1 MTDVVEAGTEK
12 RRGAP
17 SGPRGPRTW
26 KDKPT
31 QREQVMGA
39 SLQEA
44 IKAETGHD
52 VDLEVI
58 RAVRFTLPKWL
69 KSDEFKSKKN
79 NIAELLEQQKL
90 KNKANKALQA
100 LAEVKAAGIDIEG
113 LEGFDLDDDD
123 DNNKNKG
130 NKDND
135 NKTKHLD
142 NNNSNNDAPKDNGD
156 KHKHNNGKNRQ

>member
-31 QREQVMGA
+31 QREQVMGE
-39 SLQEA
+39 SLRDA

-79 NIAELLEQQKL
+79 NITELLEQQKL

-113 LEGFDLDDDD
+113 LEGFDFDDTDEDDDD
-123 DNNKNKG
+123 DY
-130 NKDND
+130 DESEE
-135 NKTKHLD
+135 LD
-142 NNNSNNDAPKDNGD
+142 EEEDDEEEDVFSESNGTVRKANF
-156 KHKHNNGKNRQ
+156 

>member
-123 DNNKNKG
+123 DE
-130 NKDND
+130 DD
-135 NKTKHLD
+135 EDYDEADELEED
-142 NNNSNNDAPKDNGD
+142 DEDSEDVFSESNGTVRRANF
-156 KHKHNNGKNRQ
+156 

>member
-58 RAVRFTLPKWL
+58 RAVRFTLPKWR
-69 KSDEFKSKKN
+69 FRF
-79 NIAELLEQQKL
+79 
-90 KNKANKALQA
+90 
-100 LAEVKAAGIDIEG
+100 AAW
-113 LEGFDLDDDD
+113 
-123 DNNKNKG
+123 
-130 NKDND
+130 
-135 NKTKHLD
+135 
-142 NNNSNNDAPKDNGD
+142 
-156 KHKHNNGKNRQ
+156 R

>member
-123 DNNKNKG
+123 DE
-130 NKDND
+130 DD
-135 NKTKHLD
+135 DDYDEADELEEED
-142 NNNSNNDAPKDNGD
+142 EDSEDVFSESNGTVRRANF
-156 KHKHNNGKNRQ
+156 

>member
-31 QREQVMGA
+31 QREQVMGE

-69 KSDEFKSKKN
+69 KSEEFQNKKN
-79 NIAELLEQQKL
+79 NIADLLEKQKL
-90 KNKANKALQA
+90 KNKANKALET
-100 LAEVKAAGIDIEG
+100 LARVKAAGVDIEG
-113 LEGFDLDDDD
+113 LDGFDFDSDDDD
-123 DNNKNKG
+123 D
-130 NKDND
+130 DD
-135 NKTKHLD
+135 DYDESDELEED
-142 NNNSNNDAPKDNGD
+142 EDSEDVFSESNGTVRRANF
-156 KHKHNNGKNRQ
+156 

>member
-123 DNNKNKG
+123 DE
-130 NKDND
+130 DD
-135 NKTKHLD
+135 DDYDEADELEEEDEDSDDLD
-142 NNNSNNDAPKDNGD
+142 M
-156 KHKHNNGKNRQ
+156 

>member
-69 KSDEFKSKKN
+69 KSEEFKNKKN

-123 DNNKNKG
+123 DE
-130 NKDND
+130 DD
-135 NKTKHLD
+135 DDYDEADELEEED
-142 NNNSNNDAPKDNGD
+142 EDSEDVFSESNGTVRRANF
-156 KHKHNNGKNRQ
+156 